1 MRPPCVQLA
10 ADVLRLA
17 ARQDPLALSRAIDL
31 AAAVLEDAATAPQF
45 VAEKRSRFYAP
56 TK

>member
-1 MRPPCVQLA
+1 MRPSCVQLA

-31 AAAVLEDAATAPQF
+31 AAAVLDEAAAVAP
-45 VAEKRSRFYAP
+45 RSSHAS
-56 TK
+56 